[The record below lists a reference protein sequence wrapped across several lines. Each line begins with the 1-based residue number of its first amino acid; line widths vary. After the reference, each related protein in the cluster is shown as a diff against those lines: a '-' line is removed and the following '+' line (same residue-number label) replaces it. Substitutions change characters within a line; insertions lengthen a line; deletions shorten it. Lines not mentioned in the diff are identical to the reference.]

1 MVDPGFLRG
10 GFQPQDG
17 KGCANLQTM
26 SKGIE
31 DWIEIHRSRAVF
43 VFAISV
49 LHSSVTGPEF
59 PRFSQPLSFV
69 AKTYYWERIL
79 PKTA

>member
-1 MVDPGFLRG
+1 MSQR

-31 DWIEIHRSRAVF
+31 DWIEIHRSRAVL
-43 VFAISV
+43 VF
-49 LHSSVTGPEF
+49 VTGPEF